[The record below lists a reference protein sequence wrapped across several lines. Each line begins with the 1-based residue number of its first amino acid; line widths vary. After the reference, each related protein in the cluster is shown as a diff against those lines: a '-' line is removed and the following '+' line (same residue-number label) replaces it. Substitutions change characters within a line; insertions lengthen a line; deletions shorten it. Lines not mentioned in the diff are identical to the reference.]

1 MGNKK
6 MNTSKVIEENISY
19 ERFFRLMTERTK
31 KMRNSANDKLIRT
44 GLNLSLTNYNKL
56 SEISEKTS
64 LSKREVIE
72 ALLSGIRSVSYKIV
86 FIKEEQAYE

>member
-1 MGNKK
+1 
-6 MNTSKVIEENISY
+6 
-19 ERFFRLMTERTK
+19 
-31 KMRNSANDKLIRT
+31 MRNSANDKLIRT